1 MTEKEFFLGFTI
13 FTSFSADHL
22 DEITQQTDLLEFNP
36 DEVIFSA
43 GEKASRLY
51 GVINGSV
58 ELIMVA
64 EDKILKTDVRH
75 EEYARSK
82 IEMLTRD
89 IVVDTVGEKEVF
101 GWSSFTNSATYTSKA
116 VCVEPT
122 RVIAVQ
128 ANNLKDFL
136 VKNPEI
142 GYPFM
147 QELVEVMSQRLANR
161 TDKLIEGWSQAFNV
175 NRV

>member
-1 MTEKEFFLGFTI
+1 MTEKEFFLGIPI
-13 FTSFSADHL
+13 FASFSPDHL
-22 DEITQQTDLLEFNP
+22 DEIAAQTDLLEFNP
-36 DEVIFSA
+36 EEVIFSA
-43 GEKASRLY
+43 GENASKLY

-82 IEMLTRD
+82 IEMSTRD
-89 IVVDTVGEKEVF
+89 IVVDTVGEKEIF
-101 GWSSFTNSATYTSKA
+101 GWSSFTSSGRYTAKA

-136 VKNPEI
+136 AKNPKK

-147 QELVEVMSQRLANR
+147 QGLVEVISQRLAKR